1 MTQKCSMRSA
11 FYWFAEFCQSQCL
24 SHFAASFIDIR
35 AEGSIAM
42 CCEIRKTF
50 LCKHCGFKN
59 NKQKHWMRPRK
70 PTKRWQS
77 PARSYTPKHD
87 NLMIWVAK
95 HERVNDPS
103 AGSPTETLL
112 RLLLPLSVRV
122 YKTSQP
128 NQKELPEMPVRIIHQ
143 DTQSVAATGGVYKG
157 QGRNRCKLM
166 ICTY

>member
-1 MTQKCSMRSA
+1 
-11 FYWFAEFCQSQCL
+11 
-24 SHFAASFIDIR
+24 
-35 AEGSIAM
+35 
-42 CCEIRKTF
+42 
-50 LCKHCGFKN
+50 
-59 NKQKHWMRPRK
+59 
-70 PTKRWQS
+70 
-77 PARSYTPKHD
+77 
-87 NLMIWVAK
+87 
-95 HERVNDPS
+95 
-103 AGSPTETLL
+103 LL